1 MASAL
6 TLIIGIAALV
16 LLIALVWR
24 FSSIRASLPCPAWL
38 SWMVELD
45 NPLFRNNR
53 AQVIIDNSA
62 VHPGMKVLDF
72 GCGPGRLTLP
82 LARLVGDGGE
92 VTALDLQPGMLQ
104 RLREKAEA
112 EGIGNI
118 KYILGAAGQGILPD
132 NRYDSIFLVTV
143 LGEIPDKVAA
153 LKEIFDSL
161 KEKGTLSVTEVIAD
175 PHFLRQ
181 NTVRHLAKSAGFV
194 EKSFFGKS
202 ISYTVIFEKNE
213 KGTSSHL
220 EAPPSLNPCINY
232 RKIEV

>member
-6 TLIIGIAALV
+6 TLIIGIAVLALLV
-16 LLIALVWR
+16 AMVWR
-24 FSSIRASLPCPAWL
+24 FSSMRASLPCPAWL

-62 VHPGMKVLDF
+62 VQPGMKVLDF

-104 RLREKAEA
+104 RLQEKAKA
-112 EGIGNI
+112 EGVGNI
-118 KYILGAAGQGILPD
+118 KYILGAAGQGILPG
-132 NRYDSIFLVTV
+132 NRYDCIFLVTV

-153 LKEIFDSL
+153 LKEIYDSL
-161 KEKGTLSVTEVIAD
+161 KAKGTLSVTEVIAD

-181 NTVRHLAKSAGFV
+181 STVRRLAKSVGFV
-194 EKSFFGKS
+194 EKGFFGKS

-220 EAPPSLNPCINY
+220 EAPPSSNPCINC